1 MGILKGGARRWAV
14 PVALAATLVAGLLIS
29 PVIAQQAGVSPKKLN
44 TTIAKK
50 TNLTALNA
58 PGVRSMGPTDTI
70 LASLDL
76 SPGSYTVS
84 STFSARRE
92 SAATS
97 VNCSLRIVGVA
108 QDSSTSFIGAP
119 VASSGD
125 SVALQVSARVT
136 RSTQA
141 QLVCS
146 AFGIA
151 TANHIE
157 LTALRVPTLRV
168 VSG

>member
-1 MGILKGGARRWAV
+1 MRFLNGGARRWVV

-29 PVIAQQAGVSPKKLN
+29 PVIAQQAGVTPKKLN

-50 TNLTALNA
+50 TSVTALNA
-58 PGVRSMGPTDTI
+58 PGVRSIGGTDTI

-76 SPGSYTVS
+76 APGSYTVS

-92 SAATS
+92 GVATS
-97 VNCSLRIVGVA
+97 INCNLRINGVA
-108 QDSSTSFIGAP
+108 QDSSTSFIGGP
-119 VASSGD
+119 TASSGD
-125 SVALQVSARVT
+125 SVGMEVSGRVT
-136 RSTQA
+136 RTTQA

-146 AFGIA
+146 AFGVA

-157 LTALRVPTLRV
+157 ITALKVPSLRI

>member
-1 MGILKGGARRWAV
+1 MRFLKGGARRWAV
-14 PVALAATLVAGLLIS
+14 PVSLAATLIAGLLIS
-29 PVIAQQAGVSPKKLN
+29 PVIAEEAGVSPKKLN
-44 TTIAKK
+44 TTINKK

-58 PGVRSMGPTDTI
+58 PGVRSIGATDTI

-76 SPGSYTVS
+76 SPGSYTVT

-92 SAATS
+92 TAATS
-97 VNCSLRIVGVA
+97 VNCTLRIVGVA

-125 SVALQVSARVT
+125 SVAMQVSARVT

-157 LTALRVPTLRV
+157 VTALKVPSLRIV
-168 VSG
+168 TG

>member
-1 MGILKGGARRWAV
+1 MRTLKQAPGRWAI
-14 PVALAATLVAGLLIS
+14 PVALSATMIAGMLIS
-29 PVIAQQAGVSPKKLN
+29 PVIAEQTGVTKKKLN
-44 TTIAKK
+44 TTINKK
-50 TNLTALNA
+50 INLTALNA
-58 PGVRSMGPTDTI
+58 PGVRSIGATDTI

-76 SPGSYTVS
+76 SPGSYTVTT
-84 STFSARRE
+84 TFSARRE

-97 VNCSLRIVGVA
+97 VNCNLRLVGVA

-125 SVALQVSARVT
+125 SVAMQVSARVT

-146 AFGIA
+146 AFGLA

-157 LTALRVPTLRV
+157 LTALKVPSLRTV
-168 VSG
+168 AG

>member
-1 MGILKGGARRWAV
+1 MRFLKEGGRRWAV
-14 PVALAATLVAGLLIS
+14 PVALAAMLIAGLLIS
-29 PVIAQQAGVSPKKLN
+29 PVIAEQSGVTKQKLN

-50 TNLTALNA
+50 TNVTALNA
-58 PGVRSMGPTDTI
+58 PGVRSIGPTDTI

-84 STFSARRE
+84 TTFSARRE
-92 SAATS
+92 STATS
-97 VNCSLRIVGVA
+97 VNCSLRLVGVT
-108 QDSSTSFIGAP
+108 QDSSTSFVGAP

-125 SVALQVSARVT
+125 SVAMQVSARVT
-136 RSTQA
+136 SSTQA

-146 AFGIA
+146 AFGLA

-157 LTALRVPTLRV
+157 LTALKVPSLRIV
-168 VSG
+168 AG